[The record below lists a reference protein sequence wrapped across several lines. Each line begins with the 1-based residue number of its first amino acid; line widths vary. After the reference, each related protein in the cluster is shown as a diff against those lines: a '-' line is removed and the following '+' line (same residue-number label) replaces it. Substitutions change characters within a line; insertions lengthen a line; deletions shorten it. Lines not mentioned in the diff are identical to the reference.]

1 MSKNKKKKEEG
12 QSFLSAVSSIFA
24 SVAIVVAFIVAYL
37 VYKFVMGNPANFEG
51 GNPAGHPLPGNLLAM
66 VYKGGW
72 VVPVLMTLLLMVI
85 IFVIERF
92 IMLQKARGK
101 SRVDNFVRKI
111 QGLLSSNNVEEA
123 IVACDMQKGSVANVM
138 RAGLSKYKE
147 LKGDSVL
154 EKDQKLLALQKDLE
168 ESTALE
174 LPMLSKNLVILST
187 LASICVLLG
196 LFGTVLGMIRAF
208 AALATAGAPDALAL
222 ATGISEALINTAF
235 GILGSTLSI
244 IFYNFFSNKIDRMTF
259 KIDEAGFSLVQTFAA
274 STK

>member
-1 MSKNKKKKEEG
+1 MSKKNGKEQG
-12 QSFLSAVSSIFA
+12 FFSAISSIFA
-24 SVAIVVAFIVAYL
+24 SIAIVIAFAVALCVFI
-37 VYKFVMGNPANFEG
+37 FVMGNPANFEG

-66 VYKGGW
+66 MYKGGW
-72 VVPVLMTLLLMVI
+72 VVPILMTCVLTVI
-85 IFVIERF
+85 IFVFERL

-101 SRVDNFVRKI
+101 SRVDNFVRKV
-111 QGLLSSNNVEEA
+111 QDLLSGAKYDDA
-123 IVACDMQKGSVANVM
+123 ITACDNQKGSVANVM
-138 RAGLSKYKE
+138 RAGLTKFKE
-147 LKGDSVL
+147 LKSDTVL
-154 EKDQKLLALQKDLE
+154 EKDQKVLALQKDLE

-187 LASICVLLG
+187 MASICVLIG

-259 KIDEAGFSLVQTFAA
+259 KIDEAGFSLIQTFA
-274 STK
+274 STTK